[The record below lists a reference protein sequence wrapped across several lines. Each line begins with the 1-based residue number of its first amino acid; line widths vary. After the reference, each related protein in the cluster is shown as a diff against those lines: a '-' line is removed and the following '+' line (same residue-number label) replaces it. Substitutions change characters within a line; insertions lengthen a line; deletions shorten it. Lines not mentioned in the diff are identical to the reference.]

1 MKRPFS
7 SIALA
12 GAIAVALPACFAA
25 GAANAFDLTI
35 LHINDHHSHLRTDD
49 KAVLKLGGKP
59 TRIDMGGFPR
69 VVTLFKERAPQAKNL
84 LKLHAGDAVTGDL
97 YYTLFKGEADADMM
111 NVICFDAFELG
122 NHEFDDGDKGLKTF
136 IDFLWKGECK
146 TPVLGANVVPEVG
159 VSPLT
164 QKTATDYIRPY
175 VIKEVGGQR
184 IGIIGLD
191 TAKKTKGSSNPD
203 ETTMFLDETET
214 ATRYVAELTKMGVKH
229 IILLT
234 HQTYANDKTL
244 AKAVPGV
251 DIIVGGDSHSL
262 LGDFKS
268 LGLNPEGPYPTRID
282 QGSGKAACVVQAW
295 QYSAVVGEL
304 KVTFDDNGDV
314 TACAGT
320 PHISMGERFRRK
332 GPDGKWKE
340 VTDAERAAIL
350 KDIDARADLSV
361 TPDDPGAAKIL
372 AGYSARV
379 DELKGQVV
387 GQVSEML
394 CLERV
399 PGQGVSAKCDV
410 SKTREHGSDIGNLV
424 AFAYRN
430 MSKTSQ
436 IAIQNAGGV
445 RVDVPAGPFTIGDA
459 YTLLPFANS
468 LIEFDMSGAE
478 IHAVLED
485 ALDYALSP
493 GGSTGA
499 YPYAAG
505 LRWRIDATKP
515 KGQRFS
521 GFEFQDKGQK
531 AWVPLDMAKTYKV
544 VTNSFLAGGRD
555 GYATFKKVADAG
567 RSLDTYLDYAQSF
580 ADYVKERG
588 TVGKLPAGTYST
600 QSFKR

>member
-1 MKRPFS
+1 MKRPFTTL
-7 SIALA
+7 AFA
-12 GAIAVALPACFAA
+12 GAIATALPASLAA
-25 GAANAFDLTI
+25 LPASAFELTI

-59 TRIDMGGFPR
+59 TRVDMGGFPR
-69 VVTLFKERAPQAKNL
+69 VVTLFKQRAKQAKNL

-136 IDFLWKGECK
+136 LDFLRKGDCK

-164 QKTATDYIRPY
+164 RKTATDYIRPY
-175 VIKEVGGQR
+175 VIKEVGGR
-184 IGIIGLD
+184 RFGIIGLD
-191 TAKKTKGSSNPD
+191 IAKKTKGSSNPD

-214 ATRYVAELTKMGVKH
+214 ATRYAAELTEMGVKH

-234 HQTYANDKTL
+234 HYQYANDKKL
-244 AKAVPGV
+244 AQAVPGV
-251 DIIVGGDSHSL
+251 DVIVGGDSHSL
-262 LGDFKS
+262 LGDFKP
-268 LGLNPEGPYPTRID
+268 LGLNPEGPYPTRVTAP
-282 QGSGKAACVVQAW
+282 GGKTACVVQAW

-314 TACAGT
+314 TSCDGT
-320 PHISMGERFRRK
+320 AHISMDGRFRRK
-332 GPDGKWKE
+332 DSGGKWRD
-340 VTDAERAAIL
+340 VTGAERAAIL
-350 KDIDARADLSV
+350 QDIEGRSDLSIV
-361 TPDDPGAAKIL
+361 ADDPAAAKIL

-379 DELKGQVV
+379 DKLKAQVV

-459 YTLLPFANS
+459 YTLLPFANT
-468 LIEFDMSGAE
+468 LIEFDMTGAE

-485 ALDYALSP
+485 ALDYALNP
-493 GGSTGA
+493 DGSTGA

-505 LRWRIDATKP
+505 LRWRIDASKP
-515 KGQRFS
+515 KGRRFS
-521 GFEFQDKGQK
+521 GFEFQDKGQT
-531 AWVPLDMAKTYKV
+531 AWVPLDMATSYKV

-555 GYATFKKVADAG
+555 GYATFKTVADAG